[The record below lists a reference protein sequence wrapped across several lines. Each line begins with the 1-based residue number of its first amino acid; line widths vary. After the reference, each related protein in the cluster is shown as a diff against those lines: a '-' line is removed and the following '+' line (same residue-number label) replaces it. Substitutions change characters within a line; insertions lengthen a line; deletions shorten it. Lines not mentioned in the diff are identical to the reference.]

1 MVNQRG
7 NTLIELLLAT
17 VIVGVVLTGV
27 AISLTYSIQREALN
41 RYREGATGL
50 AQEVSEYLLLLRAQN
65 NWQAFYA
72 GVQDNTDYCY
82 SDSPSPGITIL
93 AGGGCP
99 VITRLGMDFTAAFSI
114 DKPAV
119 VPPTPEKVIANITI
133 TWEVDSDPKTYELT
147 QEYYEREY

>member
-82 SDSPSPGITIL
+82 SDNPVGITL
-93 AGGGCP
+93 GSGCP

-119 VPPTPEKVIANITI
+119 VPPTPEKVTANITI

>member
-1 MVNQRG
+1 MANQRG

-72 GVQDNTDYCY
+72 GVQNNADYCY
-82 SDSPSPGITIL
+82 SDNPVGITL
-93 AGGGCP
+93 GSGCP
-99 VITRLGMDFTAAFSI
+99 VINRLGMDFTAAFSI
-114 DKPAV
+114 EKPAV
-119 VPPTPEKVIANITI
+119 VPPTPEKVTANITI

>member
-1 MVNQRG
+1 MVKQRG

-72 GVQDNTDYCY
+72 GVQNGADYCY
-82 SDSPSPGITIL
+82 IDSPTAGIAL
-93 AGGGCP
+93 AGGVCP
-99 VITRLGMDFTAAFSI
+99 VMTRLGMDFTAAFSI
-114 DKPAV
+114 DKPTV
-119 VPPTPEKVIANITI
+119 VPPTPEKVTANITI

>member
-1 MVNQRG
+1 MANQRG

-65 NWQAFYA
+65 NWQVFYA
-72 GVQDNTDYCY
+72 GVQDNADYCY
-82 SDSPSPGITIL
+82 SDNPLGITS
-93 AGGGCP
+93 GSGCP
-99 VITRLGMDFTAAFSI
+99 VMTRLGMDFTAAFSI

-119 VPPTPEKVIANITI
+119 VPPTPEKVTANITI